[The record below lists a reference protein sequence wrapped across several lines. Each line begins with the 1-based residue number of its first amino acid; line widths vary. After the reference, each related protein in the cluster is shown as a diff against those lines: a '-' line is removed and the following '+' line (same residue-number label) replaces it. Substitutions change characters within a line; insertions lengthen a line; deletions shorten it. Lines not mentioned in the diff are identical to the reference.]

1 MTSLKH
7 YQNYI
12 NGEWKNSL
20 SGKTYE
26 VFNPADKNQLLGII
40 PFSLRE
46 DLDNAIDS
54 ASSSL
59 EKWSKITA
67 PQRGE
72 ILFEALKIMDSRK
85 EELAQT
91 ITLEEGKI
99 LSDSQAEVKRA
110 MNIIEFSAGEGRR
123 LLGNTNQSEHQDNV
137 SYTIRKPLGVVGII
151 TPWNFPLAIPAWKIA
166 PALICGN
173 TLVLKPAFST
183 PLSAIKLMEIFEE
196 AGLPSGVINLVT
208 GSGSEIG
215 QGLIEDKRIQ
225 GISFTGSTEIGTKI
239 YSDGASK
246 LKKIQ
251 CEMGGKNAVIVLNDA
266 DIEKAVKDVAI
277 GAFGSTGQRCTA
289 TSRVI
294 IEKDIYD
301 EFIEKLIIFT
311 KELKVGNGSDR
322 EIDVGPLSSLDQLE
336 KVTEYIGLGVEQG
349 AKILFGGHKLE
360 GGIFDDGFYVEPTIF
375 VDVDKDNIVA
385 KEEIFGPV
393 LVSFKSS
400 DLSEALK
407 ITNDVNFGLSS
418 SIYTKDIKKAY
429 EYINQVDTGMVH
441 VNSPT
446 LGGEVHLP
454 FGGLKSSGVG
464 HREQGEEGFNFF
476 SELISV
482 YIDHS

>member
-1 MTSLKH
+1 M
-7 YQNYI
+7 
-12 NGEWKNSL
+12 
-20 SGKTYE
+20 
-26 VFNPADKNQLLGII
+26 V
-40 PFSLRE
+40 
-46 DLDNAIDS
+46 
-54 ASSSL
+54 
-59 EKWSKITA
+59 
-67 PQRGE
+67 
-72 ILFEALKIMDSRK
+72 
-85 EELAQT
+85 
-91 ITLEEGKI
+91 
-99 LSDSQAEVKRA
+99 
-110 MNIIEFSAGEGRR
+110 
-123 LLGNTNQSEHQDNV
+123 
-137 SYTIRKPLGVVGII
+137 
-151 TPWNFPLAIPAWKIA
+151 
-166 PALICGN
+166 
-173 TLVLKPAFST
+173 
-183 PLSAIKLMEIFEE
+183 
-196 AGLPSGVINLVT
+196 
-208 GSGSEIG
+208 
-215 QGLIEDKRIQ
+215 EDKRIQ

-251 CEMGGKNAVIVLNDA
+251 CEMGGENAVIVLNDA

-311 KELKVGNGSDR
+311 KELKVGNGSDPK
-322 EIDVGPLSSLDQLE
+322 IDVGPLSSLDQLE